1 MPELDQDCIS
11 PPPPPAVP
19 PAIDPA
25 AWEDFPVFRESFLL
39 YISEPAFNASLRAVG
54 EHFFSM
60 LLETYPRWPAWP
72 ESTTRMEMRA
82 AVADMRHLQGFLG
95 SVGQERRMSSLS
107 PGDVRLS
114 RYASGAARSL
124 NRLAN
129 ALESRLAKEAAEVLP

>member
-1 MPELDQDCIS
+1 MPELTPES
-11 PPPPPAVP
+11 SSPPAVP

-25 AWEDFPVFRESFLL
+25 AWEAFPVFRESFLL
-39 YISEPAFNASLRAVG
+39 YISEPTFNASLRTVA
-54 EHFFSM
+54 EHFFGM
-60 LLETYPRWPAWP
+60 LLETYNRWPAWP

-114 RYASGAARSL
+114 RYASNAARSL
-124 NRLAN
+124 NRLAS
-129 ALESRLAKEAAEVLP
+129 ALESKLAKEAAE